1 VSTAFVFPA
10 FITEYSG
17 KEMEFLLK
25 NRSDLNLYIQKAS
38 LVTGIKLPAFNYES
52 NYFRNNELYS
62 QLIAYI
68 FSCAFV
74 DVLKQKQVDCKY
86 VAGYSMGI
94 YASLYAAGA
103 YKFETGIEI
112 ITHAYNHVREITESK
127 KYGMAAFIGL
137 TDSDLLHL
145 IKGNNL
151 KIEIINVNNQHS
163 MVTAGLRSDIKRLVS
178 IATEE
183 GAMSAGELTVDTP
196 YHSKFLQS
204 YADSFRSFL
213 KQIDFQKPSVPVV
226 STYDQRI
233 IDSVDEIKKEL
244 AFNLTEKINWYKT
257 MQKIIQEKVSVFYEV
272 GAGKDLKKMSRF
284 IEGDYR
290 FDSVYNL

>member
-1 VSTAFVFPA
+1 VNTAFVFPA

-25 NRSDLNLYIQKAS
+25 NGSDLNQYIQKAS

-103 YKFETGIEI
+103 YRFETGIEI
-112 ITHAYNHVREITESK
+112 ISYAYNLVREIAESK
-127 KYGMAAFIGL
+127 TYGMAAFIGL
-137 TDSDLLHL
+137 TNSDLSQLIQHNHL
-145 IKGNNL
+145 NV
-151 KIEIINVNNQHS
+151 EIINVNNQHS
-163 MVTAGLRSDIKRLVS
+163 LVTAGIRSDVKRLVTF
-178 IATEE
+178 AKEE

-196 YHSKFLQS
+196 YHSGFLQT
-204 YADSFRSFL
+204 YAQSFRTFL
-213 KQIDFQKPSVPVV
+213 SQTDFQKPNVPIV
-226 STYDQRI
+226 STYDQRVI
-233 IDSVDEIKKEL
+233 ISVDEIIKEL

-257 MQKIIQEKVSVFYEV
+257 MQKLIQKNVSVFYEV

-284 IEGDYR
+284 IKGN
-290 FDSVYNL
+290 FKFNSVTNL